1 MNKKAKNTLNRVNMN
16 LLLEI
21 LNPKRKDIIVTR
33 TGNPKKII
41 WRVTN
46 NQGAEIFSL
55 QNEEVKYEDGFYD
68 EYERVFTLKINGV
81 NIISED
87 QDFETE
93 SFITN
98 KLQNALTTKIDAQ
111 IEEAKM
117 RSAIKNMSA
126 QDIMIKKHLEKMLQ
140 R

>member
-41 WRVTN
+41 WRATN
-46 NQGAEIFSL
+46 NQGTEIFSL

-68 EYERVFTLKINGV
+68 EYERLFTLKINDV
-81 NIISED
+81 CIVSN
-87 QDFETE
+87 QYYETGA
-93 SFITN
+93 FITN
-98 KLQNALTTKIDAQ
+98 YLQNALTTKLNAQ
-111 IEEAKM
+111 REEERLQA
-117 RSAIKNMSA
+117 AIKNMTA